1 MIDPV
6 TAIGLATSAYNGI
19 KSAIATGKEISEM
32 GSTLNQWATSLSDL
46 DFAHKQAQNPPMF
59 KKLFGASQI
68 EQNAL
73 EVWAQKQ
80 KAAAMREELRSYISL
95 YYGPSAWDEIVAIE
109 AKMRKERKE
118 REYQA
123 IERKEQLINWFA
135 GILMFGVALSVSA
148 AIIWMIGV
156 NQGKWCDRSRMA
168 VSHLFSYA
176 YGWYM
181 CISIEYAGTYVYSR

>member
-6 TAIGLATSAYNGI
+6 TAIGLATTAYNGI
-19 KSAIATGKEISEM
+19 KKAVSTGKELHDM
-32 GSTLNQWATSLSDL
+32 AGTLQQWAGAMSDL

-73 EVWAQKQ
+73 EVWGHKN
-80 KAAAMREELRSYISL
+80 KAKEMREEMRKHISF

-118 REYQA
+118 AVYAAE
-123 IERKEQLINWFA
+123 ERKQQIME
-135 GILMFGVALSVSA
+135 ILMGVGLAAVVTSV
-148 AIIWMIGV
+148 IILGVYSIGLG
-156 NQGKWCDRSRMA
+156 QGKW
-168 VSHLFSYA
+168 
-176 YGWYM
+176 
-181 CISIEYAGTYVYSR
+181 

>member
-6 TAIGLATSAYNGI
+6 TAIGLATTAYNGI
-19 KSAIATGKEISEM
+19 KKAVSTGKELHDM
-32 GSTLNQWATSLSDL
+32 AGTLQQWAGAMSDL

-73 EVWAQKQ
+73 EVWGHKN
-80 KAAAMREELRSYISL
+80 KAKEMREEMRKHISF

-118 REYQA
+118 AVYAAE
-123 IERKEQLINWFA
+123 ERKQQIME
-135 GILMFGVALSVSA
+135 ILMGVGLAVVVTSVIVLGIY
-148 AIIWMIGV
+148 IIGLG
-156 NQGKWCDRSRMA
+156 QGKW
-168 VSHLFSYA
+168 
-176 YGWYM
+176 
-181 CISIEYAGTYVYSR
+181 